1 LALEQKHFSDAEPL
15 LRQTLSVREG
25 SLGPMHTEVAKNL
38 DRLGVFYTD
47 QKRYEEA
54 ARVYERSL
62 FIWMKGLGSEALELT
77 DHYQKLAE
85 VYAVLDRTTDAEPL
99 VKLVLTTRESETVTS
114 LNTLASIYSARD
126 NFFEAEPLYRLS
138 LAILDKRGVL
148 TARRP
153 ISGGNE
159 NLDLLADTAIDYAEL
174 LKKMKRKAEATR
186 LEVRVRALMG
196 KNYVAK
202 KRQT

>member
-1 LALEQKHFSDAEPL
+1 
-15 LRQTLSVREG
+15 
-25 SLGPMHTEVAKNL
+25 MHTEVAKNL
-38 DRLGVFYTD
+38 DRLGAFYTE
-47 QKRYEEA
+47 QKRYEDA
-54 ARVYERSL
+54 VKVYERSL

-85 VYAVLDRTTDAEPL
+85 VYAALDRTVDAEPL
-99 VKLVLTTRESETVTS
+99 VKQVLTTRESETVTS
-114 LNTLASIYSARD
+114 LNTLASIYTARD

-148 TARRP
+148 TARRA

-159 NLDLLADTAIDYAEL
+159 NLDLLADTAIEYVEL
-174 LKKMKRKAEATR
+174 LKKMKRRAEATR
-186 LEVRVRALMG
+186 LEARVRALVG

-202 KRQT
+202 KRQS

>member
-1 LALEQKHFSDAEPL
+1 
-15 LRQTLSVREG
+15 
-25 SLGPMHTEVAKNL
+25 MHTEVAKNL
-38 DRLGVFYTD
+38 DRLGAFYSE
-47 QKRYEEA
+47 QKRFEEA

-85 VYAVLDRTTDAEPL
+85 VYAALDRTVDAEPL
-99 VKLVLTTRESETVTS
+99 VKQVLTTRESETVTS
-114 LNTLASIYSARD
+114 LNTLASIYTARD

-148 TARRP
+148 TARRA

-159 NLDLLADTAIDYAEL
+159 NLDLLADTAIEYVEL
-174 LKKMKRKAEATR
+174 LKKMKRRAEATR
-186 LEVRVRALMG
+186 LEARVRALVG

-202 KRQT
+202 KRQS